1 VGARRSILEESF
13 GEAAKVVVA
22 FAGCGCGEGDPGF
35 PVTLLEGL
43 VEALGEDVLLED
55 LQGDQAL
62 QVSVEVEGVTG
73 AAQSDVA
80 QATD

>member
-1 VGARRSILEESF
+1 VNLEELF
-13 GEAAKVVVA
+13 DDAAEVVVA
-22 FAGCGCGEGDPGF
+22 LAGCGRGERDPGF
-35 PVTLLEGL
+35 PVTLVEGL